1 MNAQTQALIPM
12 LESVAKAYA
21 AAHEGTQAPTAEQ
34 LTPYATTPEQQ
45 STLQKLIALQ
55 KDRTSFVSPTRHLI
69 PQSANTRN

>member
-1 MNAQTQALIPM
+1 M

-21 AAHEGTQAPTAEQ
+21 AAHEGIQALNAEQ

-55 KDRTSFVSPTRHLI
+55 KDRTAFVSPTRHLI
-69 PQSANTRN
+69 PQSGNITN